1 MPNIAVLIQDRAAAA
16 YASELDYAISM
27 QFNAAHLPSGSSP
40 SLIAEQTPTETTTPV
55 SRNGQRL
62 SHGSMQ
68 GWIGA

>member
-40 SLIAEQTPTETTTPV
+40 SLLAEESPAATTTPL
-55 SRNGQRL
+55 SRHGQRL
-62 SHGSMQ
+62 PNGNVQ
-68 GWIGA
+68 GWIGV

>member
-27 QFNAAHLPSGSSP
+27 QFNAAHLPCGSSP
-40 SLIAEQTPTETTTPV
+40 SLTAEQTPAETTAP
-55 SRNGQRL
+55 SARNGQRL
-62 SHGSMQ
+62 SSGSTQ